1 MKIKDLAPILYSD
14 RNYVPLV
21 TIYSYSKRVD
31 FETLTAEE
39 AIEKYG
45 EQEIKRLLTD
55 NDEFGLS
62 SFLVIGIN

>member
-1 MKIKDLAPILYSD
+1 MKIKDLAPVLYSD
-14 RNYVPLV
+14 RNCVPLV
-21 TIYSYSKRVD
+21 TIYSYSKGVD
-31 FETLTAEE
+31 LETLTAEE

-45 EQEIKRLLTD
+45 EQEMKRLLAD

>member
-1 MKIKDLAPILYSD
+1 MKIKDLTPILYSD

-21 TIYSYSKRVD
+21 TIYSYSKGVD
-31 FETLTAEE
+31 LETLTAEE

-45 EQEIKRLLTD
+45 EQEMKRLLAD
-55 NDEFGLS
+55 NDAFGLN

>member
-14 RNYVPLV
+14 RNCVPLV
-21 TIYSYSKRVD
+21 TVYSYSKGVD
-31 FETLTAEE
+31 LDTVTAEE

-45 EQEIKRLLTD
+45 EQEMKRLLAD
-55 NDEFGLS
+55 SDEFGLV